1 DKTQRHGN
9 GIGDLPVDHRRP
21 WGPTVGGGER
31 ASRRRISV
39 HLTGRQKRAITSP
52 VHSKGCTPRRCWV
65 DVRSTLEWAINS
77 NLRGV
82 RMSDSSQ
89 IALIRKLYGARGN
102 VNVFKSLLA
111 DDLEYDIAE
120 GFPNGG
126 VYRGIDTVVGDFF
139 TFFAD
144 FDEFYAEGDEYFES
158 GDHVIVLGRYFGV
171 TKKGRRVQSRFAHF
185 WTLRDGKVGRL
196 QQTADTLLIAR
207 ALGR

>member
-1 DKTQRHGN
+1 MHSRATDRRSASKCQGKCPDQTLDRAFGLPEVLVAFSTSRLSCKSAGKTRT
-9 GIGDLPVDHRRP
+9 LMPVWDSSGESRLRR
-21 WGPTVGGGER
+21 
-31 ASRRRISV
+31 
-39 HLTGRQKRAITSP
+39 
-52 VHSKGCTPRRCWV
+52 
-65 DVRSTLEWAINS
+65 
-77 NLRGV
+77 V

-126 VYRGIDTVVGDFF
+126 VYRGIDTVVNDFF
-139 TFFAD
+139 AFFAD

-158 GDHVIVLGRYFGV
+158 GDHVIVLGRYFGL

-207 ALGR
+207 ALEKK